1 MTEIEIMEQNLKR
14 EVAEFQR
21 KNGKPRQPRRH
32 HNIAVKGNDKTFD
45 IKTTGKTVID
55 NHTVFP
61 FKQNDEVLH
70 LKTSFFEDKMKQA
83 NAVEVVETAY
93 NNAFGSIP
101 RIQVHTIESREM
113 LNGRQ
118 IFAELKVNLPKE
130 NDKRHIF
137 AAEFDGLCKR
147 LDISMQFKMISGEE
161 ANQINAKHRSNAINL
176 ANSGL
181 AGYQKRERQKR
192 QPRNP
197 FK

>member
-1 MTEIEIMEQNLKR
+1 MTEIEIMEQNLKQA
-14 EVAEFQR
+14 VAEFQR
-21 KNGKPRQPRRH
+21 KNSKPRQPRRH

-45 IKTTGKTVID
+45 TRTTGKTVID
-55 NHTVFP
+55 NYTVFP
-61 FKQNDEVLH
+61 FKKNDEVLH

-83 NAVEVVETAY
+83 NVVEVVETAY

-118 IFAELKVNLPKE
+118 IFD
-130 NDKRHIF
+130 DKRHIF

-147 LDISMQFKMISGEE
+147 LNISMQFKMISGEE